1 MATSRGRRAHQSQSQ
16 NPRLSS
22 LGCACAIVP
31 RSWPRAHCT
40 GRLAAV
46 ALSVHGGLPQ
56 INDAIRGTSFVDD
69 DDDPFE
75 GLSPAEIEAR
85 RVRMRGCNAVGSL

>member
-1 MATSRGRRAHQSQSQ
+1 M
-16 NPRLSS
+16 
-22 LGCACAIVP
+22 
-31 RSWPRAHCT
+31 
-40 GRLAAV
+40 
-46 ALSVHGGLPQ
+46 HGGLPQ

-85 RVRMRGCNAVGSL
+85 RVRMRGCNAAGSL